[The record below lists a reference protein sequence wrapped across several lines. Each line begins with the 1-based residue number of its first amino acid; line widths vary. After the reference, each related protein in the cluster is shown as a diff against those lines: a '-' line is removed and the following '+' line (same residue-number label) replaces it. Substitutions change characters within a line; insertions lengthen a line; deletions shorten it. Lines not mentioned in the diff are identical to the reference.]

1 MRFMTAGESHG
12 PVLTLIV
19 EGLPAGLP
27 FEAETLNV
35 DLRRR
40 AKGHGR
46 GGRMKVERD
55 EVTILGGVRLGV
67 TTGAPVALQILNR
80 DHVNWL
86 GAMSPAPRDLKDAER
101 EAQLALRK
109 IDRLRPGHADYAGA
123 VKYGLEDVRDVLERA
138 SARETAARVVAG
150 GCAKLLLGHLGI
162 DVLGSVQQI
171 GSVCA
176 VANDETCTLSDL
188 RERSEASP
196 VRCCDLAASSAMVAE
211 IDAAKRAGTSL
222 GGVIEVR
229 TSSLPTGLGSY
240 VHWDRRLDGRLAQA
254 VMSIPAIKGVAF
266 GRGFELAS
274 LPGHEAQDT
283 FLEGFARV
291 SNQAGGLEG
300 GVTNGQPLVL
310 RAVKKPISTLPRPLT
325 GATWPDGEPVPA
337 HFERADTCAV
347 PAAAVVAEAMVAWV
361 LAEACLEKYGGD
373 SLRELLAH
381 YEASEREATAA
392 RQRFAVDVDSEGA
405 SANV

>member
-1 MRFMTAGESHG
+1 MSLRFLTAGESHG
-12 PVLTLIV
+12 PALTVIV

-27 FEAETLNV
+27 LEAETLNT

-40 AKGHGR
+40 AAGHGR
-46 GGRMKVERD
+46 GGRMKIERD
-55 EVTILGGVRLGV
+55 EVTLLGGVRLGV

-80 DHVNWL
+80 DHANWL
-86 GAMSPAPRDLKDAER
+86 GAMSPAPRDPDDAER

-138 SARETAARVVAG
+138 SARETAARVIAG
-150 GCAKLLLGHLGI
+150 GCAKLLLAQLGI
-162 DVLGSVQQI
+162 EVLGHVMQI
-171 GSVCA
+171 GTVRA
-176 VANDETCTLSDL
+176 PESDDLASLAAL
-188 RERSEASP
+188 REQSEVSP
-196 VRCCDLAASSAMVAE
+196 VRCCDPAASTAMVAE

-222 GGVIEVR
+222 GGVVEVR
-229 TSSLPTGLGSY
+229 SSTLPVGLGSY

-266 GRGFELAS
+266 GRGFDLGG
-274 LPGHEAQDT
+274 LPGHEAQDA
-283 FLEGFARV
+283 FAEGFARV

-325 GATWPDGEPVPA
+325 GATWPDGETIPA

-361 LAEACLEKYGGD
+361 LAQACLEKYGGD
-373 SLRELLAH
+373 SLRELVAH
-381 YEASEREATAA
+381 HQASETENAQLRA
-392 RQRFAVDVDSEGA
+392 RRA
-405 SANV
+405 SAGQEGRADV